1 MFFYGGGNLDL
12 TSAIEKFL
20 TYCKEQKKFSQQTV
34 ITYTT
39 ALEQFKQLLEGELE
53 KALEVQEVTA
63 QHIKRFISYLH
74 HNKMSKKT
82 LKVKASAIKS
92 FFKFLYKKDL
102 IASDPSY
109 LVATP
114 KIEKNIPSF
123 LLPNEIEALIDGIE
137 PKDPISSRNLA
148 LIELLYSSGLR
159 ISEALNLTTNDF
171 NRHSQTLRIVGK
183 GNKERIVPI
192 GKKAIEAISKYIE
205 FRKELVSQKE
215 HSNKLFLTKS
225 GKPLKPAESYK
236 IIHNLLT
243 KFSDAPQRSPH
254 VLRHTFATHLLDKG
268 ADIQSVS
275 EMLGHSSLSSTQV
288 YTHVSVQ
295 KLKEAYKKAHPKA

>member
-1 MFFYGGGNLDL
+1 MGGNLDL

-39 ALEQFKQLLEGELE
+39 ALKQFQNLLETELE
-53 KALEVQEVTA
+53 RSFEVHEITA
-63 QHIKRFISYLH
+63 QHIKRFVSYLH

-82 LKVKASAIKS
+82 LKVKTSAIKS
-92 FFKFLYKKDL
+92 FFKFLYKNDW
-102 IASDPSY
+102 IVSDPSY

-114 KIEKNIPSF
+114 KTEKNIPSF
-123 LLPNEIEALIDGIE
+123 LLPNEIEKLIEGIRPE
-137 PKDPISSRNLA
+137 DPISSRNLA
-148 LIELLYSSGLR
+148 LIELLYGSGLR

-171 NRHSQTLRIVGK
+171 NRHSQTLRVVGK
-183 GNKERIVPI
+183 GKKERIVPI
-192 GKKAIEAISKYIE
+192 GKKAIEAIAKYLE
-205 FRKELVSQKE
+205 FRKKLLSREE
-215 HSNKLFLTKS
+215 PSNKLFLTKS

-243 KFSDAPQRSPH
+243 KYSDAPQKSPH
-254 VLRHTFATHLLDKG
+254 ILRHTFATHLLDKG

>member
-1 MFFYGGGNLDL
+1 MDL

-34 ITYTT
+34 ITYAI
-39 ALEQFKQLLEGELE
+39 ALEQFGNLLKEELE
-53 KALEVQEVTA
+53 KNPEVQEVTT

-74 HNKMSKKT
+74 HNNMSKKT
-82 LKVKASAIKS
+82 LKVKTSAIKS
-92 FFKFLYKKDL
+92 FFKFLYKQDL

-114 KIEKNIPSF
+114 KTEKNIPSF
-123 LLPNEIEALIDGIE
+123 LLLNEIESLIESIKPE
-137 PKDPISSRNLA
+137 DPISSRNLA

-171 NRHSQTLRIVGK
+171 NRHSQTLRVIGK
-183 GNKERIVPI
+183 GKKERIVPI
-192 GKKAIEAISKYIE
+192 GRKAIEAIAKYLE
-205 FRKELVSQKE
+205 FRKELISGE
-215 HSNKLFLTKS
+215 GHSNRLFLTKS
-225 GKPLKPAESYK
+225 GKPLKAAESYK

-275 EMLGHSSLSSTQV
+275 EILGHSSLSSTQI

>member
-1 MFFYGGGNLDL
+1 MDL

-34 ITYTT
+34 ITYAT
-39 ALEQFKQLLEGELE
+39 ALEQFRQLLEGEIE
-53 KALEVQEVTA
+53 KTLEVQEVTA

-102 IASDPSY
+102 IVSDPSY

-171 NRHSQTLRIVGK
+171 DRHSQTLRVVGK
-183 GNKERIVPI
+183 GKKERIVPI
-192 GKKAIEAISKYIE
+192 GKKAIEAIVKYLE
-205 FRKELVSQKE
+205 FRKELVPLKE
-215 HSNKLFLTKS
+215 PSNKLFLTKS

-275 EMLGHSSLSSTQV
+275 EMLGHSTLSSTQV